1 MSSFLYD
8 KGRNAFLEGDLA
20 WDTDDIR
27 CIFVDTAD
35 YTVDQNAHDFLDDVA
50 AGARV
55 AVSVASLANKTSV
68 DGVADAD
75 DLTINTVSGD
85 QFEALILYLHTG
97 VESTSRLIAY
107 IDDYTGLP
115 TTPNGGNITV
125 AWPNGA
131 NKIFKL

>member
-20 WDTDDIR
+20 WDTADIR
-27 CIFVDTAD
+27 AIFIDSAD
-35 YTVDQNAHDFLDDVA
+35 YTVDQNLDQFLEDIGA
-50 AGARV
+50 PARV
-55 AVSVASLANKTSV
+55 AVSAASLANKSAV

-75 DLTINTVSGD
+75 DITFTTVSGD
-85 QFEALILYLHTG
+85 QFEAVVLYLHTG
-97 VESTSRLIAY
+97 NEATAILIAY

-125 AWPNGA
+125 SWPNGA

>member
-8 KGRNAFLEGDLA
+8 TGRNAFLTGDIP
-20 WDTDDIR
+20 WDSADIR

-35 YTVDQNAHDFLDDVA
+35 YTVDQNVDEFLQDIGA
-50 AGARV
+50 PARV
-55 AVSVASLANKTSV
+55 AVSAASLANKTAV

-85 QFEALILYLHTG
+85 QFEALVLYLHTG
-97 VESTSRLIAY
+97 DEATAQLIAY

-125 AWPNGA
+125 AWPNGS